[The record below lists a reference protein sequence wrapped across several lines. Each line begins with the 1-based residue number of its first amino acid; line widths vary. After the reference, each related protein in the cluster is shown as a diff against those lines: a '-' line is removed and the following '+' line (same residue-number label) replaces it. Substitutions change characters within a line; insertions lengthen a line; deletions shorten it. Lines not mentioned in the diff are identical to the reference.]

1 MEAVQQYIQANRQ
14 RFLDELLDFLRIPSI
29 SADTKYKDDVLRA
42 ANWLSDEL
50 KRVGMD
56 AVEIFPTKGHP
67 IIYGEKK
74 VSEALPTIL
83 IYGHYDVQPPDP
95 LNLWTSP
102 PFEPVIKDEKIYAR
116 GACDDKG
123 QLYMH
128 VKAIEAMLSAGQ
140 LACNVKVM
148 FEGEEEVGS
157 VNLGQFLET
166 HKAKL
171 GADVIL
177 VSDTSIIANDVPSI
191 TTGLRG
197 LSYVEVEVTA
207 FFALAQVPMY
217 TLPVLL
223 EPLYRWARARAVHA
237 GSREAARSR

>member
-42 ANWLSDEL
+42 ATWLSDEL

-56 AVEIFPTKGHP
+56 GVEIIPTKGHP

-95 LNLWTSP
+95 LNLWSSP
-102 PFEPVIKDEKIYAR
+102 PFEPVIKDDKIYAR

-140 LACNVKVM
+140 LAC
-148 FEGEEEVGS
+148 
-157 VNLGQFLET
+157 
-166 HKAKL
+166 HWC
-171 GADVIL
+171 
-177 VSDTSIIANDVPSI
+177 
-191 TTGLRG
+191 R
-197 LSYVEVEVTA
+197 
-207 FFALAQVPMY
+207 
-217 TLPVLL
+217 
-223 EPLYRWARARAVHA
+223 
-237 GSREAARSR
+237 RSW